1 MTATL
6 TPSAFK
12 PRMTAVEISVPGIPE
27 VLRLAQRPCPQP
39 GPGEVLIE
47 VAAAGIN
54 RPDIMQRKGIYPP
67 PPGAS
72 DIPGLEVAGVV
83 VQLGEA
89 VSGLSLGDR
98 VCALVAG
105 GGYAQYC
112 VAPAEQCLPVP
123 RGISTVSAA
132 ALPETCFTVWS
143 NVFERARL
151 QPGESLLV
159 QGGSSGIGVMA
170 IQMARALGSRV
181 FATAGSA
188 AKCRAC
194 EALGAERA
202 IDYKN
207 EDFVAVVKTL
217 TDGRGVDVVLDMVGG
232 DYLAREL
239 SALAED
245 GRAVL
250 INSMKGNRAQVN
262 LVELMVKR
270 LTLTGSTLRSRP
282 LAYKAALARALRAQI
297 WPLLEAGTIHPVV
310 YRSYPLEQAAQ
321 AHALM
326 ESGEHIGKIILTL

>member
-1 MTATL
+1 MNSINK
-6 TPSAFK
+6 SAQFK
-12 PRMTAVEISVPGIPE
+12 SSMTAVEISTPGMPE

-72 DIPGLEVAGVV
+72 DILGLEVAGVV
-83 VQLGEA
+83 VQLGESVTGVA
-89 VSGLSLGDR
+89 LGDR

-105 GGYAQYC
+105 GGYAEYC
-112 VAPAEQCLPVP
+112 VAPAAQCLPVP
-123 RGISTVSAA
+123 RGMSTVSAA

-151 QPGESLLV
+151 QAGESILV

-170 IQMARALGSRV
+170 IQMACALGSRV
-181 FATAGSA
+181 FTTAGSTT
-188 AKCRAC
+188 KCDAC

-202 IDYKN
+202 INYN
-207 EDFVAVVKTL
+207 TEDFVAVIKAL
-217 TDGRGVDVVLDMVGG
+217 TYGYGVDVILDMVGG
-232 DYLAREL
+232 DYLEREL
-239 SALAED
+239 SALAEE
-245 GRAVL
+245 GRVVL

-262 LVELMVKR
+262 LVEVMVKR
-270 LTLTGSTLRSRP
+270 LTITGSTLRSRP
-282 LAYKAALARALRAQI
+282 PAFKAAIARTLRERI
-297 WPLLEAGTIHPVV
+297 WPLLEAGQIKPMV
-310 YRSYPLEQAAQ
+310 YRSYPLEHAAT